1 MYKPRLFPR
10 ETLKPGNKL
19 APAAVPCRLEEKN
32 SIHVGQCITFVPDRL
47 CFFIPFGSV
56 SCRLLWYNCDAMK
69 KQFCSQKPIHMVAA
83 AMLFAMSA
91 FSAAIA
97 AYDDLADVIEP
108 SDPASSGFWNTA
120 GRSAVTISTATS
132 GVAAVNG
139 VFRTVAESKAIPIR
153 SDKFRSIIVSFR

>member
-1 MYKPRLFPR
+1 
-10 ETLKPGNKL
+10 
-19 APAAVPCRLEEKN
+19 
-32 SIHVGQCITFVPDRL
+32 
-47 CFFIPFGSV
+47 
-56 SCRLLWYNCDAMK
+56 
-69 KQFCSQKPIHMVAA
+69 MVAA

-108 SDPASSGFWNTA
+108 SDPTNSGFWNTA
-120 GRSAVTISTATS
+120 GRSAVTIGTATS